1 MKNALLIFL
10 LSAFYFAGNA
20 QTKGRYATSRS
31 TTASG
36 FSIGLEAGLPVGENG
51 KIYSSLIGGSL
62 QYEIRPAS
70 DLGLTANAGYLNYNI
85 KSKFGGHGS
94 VGFVPLLA
102 GVKYYFTPGAFFH
115 AQLGAAIG
123 TKSGQ
128 GTSFAYSPGIGF
140 NLSRNLDAEVKYMG
154 ISNKG
159 GTIPNVGVRVA
170 YNF

>member
-1 MKNALLIFL
+1 MKNALFLFL
-10 LSAFYFAGNA
+10 LSAFYFAGHA
-20 QTKGRYATSRS
+20 QTKGRNASSRS
-31 TTASG
+31 TSASG

-62 QYEIRPAS
+62 QYEIRPDS
-70 DLGLTANAGYLNYNI
+70 DLGITANAGYLNYNI
-85 KSKFGGHGS
+85 KSKYGGGS

-128 GTSFAYSPGIGF
+128 GTSFAYTPGIGF
-140 NLSRNLDAEVKYMG
+140 NLSRNFDAEIKYMG

-170 YNF
+170 YNL